1 MHHNDDR
8 GTTAARVLA
17 YPERWLRPADRLD
30 LAIRR
35 WVTPVHP
42 EVTQTIA
49 AALGSSRSTSRRDL
63 SMRNGPFVEV
73 QSAIGRYL
81 RAEYDLAQPIPTRLV
96 DLVGRLEQRDRQSER
111 VAA

>member
-1 MHHNDDR
+1 MHHNDDQ

-35 WVTPVHP
+35 WVTPEHP

-49 AALGSSRSTSRRDL
+49 ATRGASRSTSRRDL

-81 RAEYDLAQPIPTRLV
+81 RAEYDLAQPFPARLT
-96 DLVGRLEQRDRQSER
+96 DLLGQLEEPNGRSEG
-111 VAA
+111 VV